1 MSRKH
6 RPALSRPAPAGT
18 PVSPE
23 AHARQ
28 VLDAGRYREAIEL
41 YKNLLKQERRSEWLD
56 GLAASYAGRAKE
68 LASKSML
75 QEALVIWRNRST
87 LCGKSL
93 VEGPYL
99 DWLLR
104 TGAHDAA
111 LRLLTPTGDAVA
123 TVDADLET
131 RLAAVALTA
140 PDSALAQLAAD
151 SPLRRHR
158 AAAQAAIA
166 ACCRGDLA
174 DLDEQLRCIPFRSPY
189 RDLRFILKALLLVG
203 NDAAQAAGLIARV
216 TVDGPF
222 EKLAAVVRAGVLPG
236 KGWLLALLDLDEEG
250 RYLLLEIKGCPENR
264 RPLLLEVA
272 ALARNGVPPTP
283 TGVVDLLLRRSRGLP
298 ATAARLCRRLLPYA
312 EKRLAEYRNAFGP
325 LGEAESERILA
336 LAAQCRGAINHSES
350 HWLHAV
356 RLFSTEEAPLQAA
369 LILRHLFDL
378 IVGDKDASDYDD
390 ECTSWLERSL
400 ELDPDDRAT
409 HLKLIRLHRQGRN
422 MKAARASVETALA
435 RFANDP
441 AVLLEAVE
449 TALAGNAF
457 KKAVTLA
464 KRLLDLD
471 PINSKVRAL
480 IGRAHLSHA
489 RKQIRLHRPEAAG
502 KELDLAD
509 VWLATANERSVS
521 KLLRGLSADDARATV
536 LLREAVGELGGRLL
550 AAWHVLLESIRV
562 GSQPA
567 GELRRA
573 APDLSGMPMPREVLT
588 VMHAINALGDN
599 ESKALRT
606 VLDTLRAPLK
616 RAAAGEFS
624 ESERIS
630 ICETLLRREE
640 RALLQA
646 YADAGLRRW
655 PERPLFV
662 YLATFAKHGQG
673 AFFAMSERE
682 RQALEGALKKALEDG
697 DQRTV
702 LRIRDLMGPP
712 GYFSGEDSDDFDDD
726 DDFGDLVDDL
736 PANPREVFNLLMSM
750 GGPNEVIRM
759 AREILPDSKFRPL
772 EHAAGGNR
780 KKLAEMLIEL
790 LAESLANLDLPSFTA
805 SPSGGLPEPKPRSR
819 STAPKQPV
827 QDDRQKGL
835 FDD

>member
-1 MSRKH
+1 M
-6 RPALSRPAPAGT
+6 
-18 PVSPE
+18 SPE
-23 AHARQ
+23 THARQ
-28 VLDAGRYREAIEL
+28 VLDAGRYREAVEL

-56 GLAASYAGRAKE
+56 GLAAGYAGRAKE
-68 LASKSML
+68 LAGKGML
-75 QEALVIWRNRST
+75 QEALVVWRNRSS

-93 VEGPYL
+93 AEGPYL

-111 LRLLTPTGDAVA
+111 LRLLTPTGDAAA

-140 PDSALAQLAAD
+140 PDSALAQLAAE

-166 ACCRGDLA
+166 ACCRADLA
-174 DLDEQLRCIPFRSPY
+174 DLDEQLRGIPFRSPY

-203 NDAAQAAGLIARV
+203 NDPAQAAGLIARV

-222 EKLAAVVRAGVLPG
+222 ERLAAVVRAGVLPPG
-236 KGWLLALLDLDEEG
+236 RRWLLALLDLDEES
-250 RYLLLEIKGCPENR
+250 RHLLLEIKGYPENR
-264 RPLLLEVA
+264 RPLLLELA
-272 ALARNGVPPTP
+272 ELARTGVASTP
-283 TGVVDLLLRRSRGLP
+283 TRVVDLLLRRSRGLP

-312 EKRLAEYRNAFGP
+312 EKRLAEYRNAFGS
-325 LGEAESERILA
+325 LGEAESECILA
-336 LAAQCRGAINHSES
+336 LAAEVRGAIESSES
-350 HWLHAV
+350 HWLRAA
-356 RLFSTEEAPLQAA
+356 RLFSAVEEAPLQAA

-378 IVGDKDASDYDD
+378 IVGNEDAADYDD
-390 ECTSWLERSL
+390 ECTTWLKRSL

-409 HLKLIRLHRQGRN
+409 HLKLIRLHRQGQDL
-422 MKAARASVETALA
+422 KAARASVETALA

-480 IGRAHLSHA
+480 IGQAHLSHA

-509 VWLATANERSVS
+509 EWLATANERSVS
-521 KLLRGLSADDARATV
+521 KLLRGLSATDAPATV
-536 LLREAVGELGGRLL
+536 LLREAVDELGGKLL

-573 APDLSGMPMPREVLT
+573 APDLSGMPAPREVLN
-588 VMHAINALGDN
+588 VMHAINALGKN
-599 ESKALRT
+599 ESKAQRT

-616 RAAAGEFS
+616 RAATGDFS

-630 ICETLLRREE
+630 ICETLLLREE
-640 RALLQA
+640 QGLLQA
-646 YADAGLRRW
+646 YANAGLQRW

-662 YLATFAKHGQG
+662 YLATFAKHGKG

-682 RQALEGALKKALEDG
+682 RQALESARKKALEDG

-712 GYFSGEDSDDFDDD
+712 GFSSGEDLDDFDDD

-772 EHAAGGNR
+772 ERAAGGNR

-805 SPSGGLPEPKPRSR
+805 SPSGGLPEPKPRPR
-819 STAPKQPV
+819 STAPKQPVQEQPV